1 VQLMTL
7 KSRQSLRLP
16 GLSPR
21 CSSVHDIQPP
31 ALQCNFFHAGIEL
44 LSNIPA
50 LCGPCIR
57 SQRTRDSTSRQNR
70 AAAAWGG

>member
-1 VQLMTL
+1 MQLMTL

-21 CSSVHDIQPP
+21 CSSVHDT
-31 ALQCNFFHAGIEL
+31 LQCNFFHADIEP